1 VRGSTATIRL
11 PDPDAATGT
20 AREIFDAVLRREPV
34 VDRFDSL
41 NVLTDGTQPESD
53 IRRPT

>member
-1 VRGSTATIRL
+1 MRGSTATIRL